1 MGDGN
6 AMFEA
11 SGVSVRYGKFLAV
24 ERAGLSLRRGEC
36 VALIGPNGHGKSSL
50 VNALCGLIARS
61 GEVRVDGKA
70 LPVRD
75 PKAAVRA
82 GLVLVPERR
91 HLFPELSVRDNVL
104 LGSYAKTKRFRA
116 DRAFADVAEV
126 MEVFPELT
134 PHLDRPAGALSGGQ
148 QQMVALARAMAARP
162 RLIVLDEPCLGLA
175 EAVSRRVYEW
185 LTMMTEQELTI
196 LLVEENPVQA
206 LQVANR
212 AVEMYK
218 GILEDPAEVA
228 ARQAAEVSAS

>member
-1 MGDGN
+1 MGEN
-6 AMFEA
+6 SAIFEA
-11 SGVSVRYGKFLAV
+11 SAVSVRYGKFLAV
-24 ERAGLSLRRGEC
+24 ERASLTLGRGEC

-61 GEVRVDGKA
+61 GEVRLEGRVLA
-70 LPVRD
+70 ARD
-75 PKAAVRA
+75 SKAAVRA

-104 LGSYAKTKRFRA
+104 LGSYAKTRRFRA

-126 MEVFPELT
+126 MEFFPELA
-134 PHLDRPAGALSGGQ
+134 PHVDRPAGALSGGQ

-162 RLIVLDEPCLGLA
+162 RIIVLDEPCLGLA

-185 LTMMTEQELTI
+185 LTMMTTQELTI

-206 LQVANR
+206 LEVADR

-218 GILEDPAEVA
+218 GVLEDPAVVA
-228 ARQAAEVSAS
+228 AQQAAEVSAS